1 MLKSIEKLRDCANI
15 AANLDGF
22 KFVTLK
28 LCDEIEREIA
38 KKYIELPLDID
49 GVAIRP
55 GDTLSY
61 CYEDNKDGEE
71 LKGIDNVLYLAFDDL
86 GDVDIH
92 LELYG
97 WEELPQFFT
106 YHPEE
111 MNFRHCVKPRIIED
125 VLQELA
131 QDIQGVPVRQE
142 TIAKYAEELR
152 KLMLSDDEAAATIMR
167 REDAAA
173 CDRREGKEARP

>member
-125 VLQELA
+125 VLSDFRFRASLIYDDPNIGGEDMADALEEL
-131 QDIQGVPVRQE
+131 D
-142 TIAKYAEELR
+142 AKYAAEIR
-152 KLMLSDDEAAATIMR
+152 KVVGE
-167 REDAAA
+167 
-173 CDRREGKEARP
+173 